1 MSRIAEK
8 KIPLE
13 GLCWPETGRPRVRYR
28 PLGFVAIYPRLR
40 QRGGIFSV
48 GVVSPCETDEI
59 VRTVQKQET
68 PPAIM
73 AGFPD
78 AFAVDAAR
86 WTATAV
92 EVPNAREIYPNTP
105 TQGKR

>member
-78 AFAVDAAR
+78 AFAVDSCKVDGNGRHSA
-86 WTATAV
+86 
-92 EVPNAREIYPNTP
+92 EC
-105 TQGKR
+105 KRNLPDHPDVAQR